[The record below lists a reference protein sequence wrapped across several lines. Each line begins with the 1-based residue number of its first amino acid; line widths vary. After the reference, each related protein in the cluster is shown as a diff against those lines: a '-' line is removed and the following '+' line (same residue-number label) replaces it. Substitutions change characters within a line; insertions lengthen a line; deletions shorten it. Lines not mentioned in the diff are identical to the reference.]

1 MLVCSPVFIMLK
13 FPSHQEAWNIY
24 KNMISNTNPSRVH
37 FRLSWIKSSWYRAVA
52 VKEREVNIDRLAVL
66 EMDRIQGKPIGAAAE
81 GTSKKSAE
89 KEKAFTV

>member
-1 MLVCSPVFIMLK
+1 
-13 FPSHQEAWNIY
+13 
-24 KNMISNTNPSRVH
+24 
-37 FRLSWIKSSWYRAVA
+37 